1 MNAEFYNR
9 EEEINEL
16 QIILANIPNAV
27 YFVYGPIN
35 SGKTSLLM
43 KVLNELSEEMICFY
57 INFRG
62 KDIDTSGAF
71 LNLLFNIDRK
81 SSLESVKEY
90 FNEFAKGGSEILKKY
105 TGIPVP
111 VKIFDLIFGS
121 KDKGEDA
128 FSYLEDFFMFLC
140 EKKKKIPILVL
151 DELQMI
157 KEIANASGRP
167 LLEKIFNFMVRM
179 TKETHT
185 CHCLAA
191 TSDSLFIEEIYGDAK
206 LKGRSRFFMVNDLD
220 KKKAVA
226 IYKQLGFKDS
236 EIVWNCL
243 GGKLGDIILL
253 SDTLKIKSNEKKAL
267 DEILND
273 ELMQLQ
279 MLFNYMDVIKPK
291 VSIRDV
297 EIVLELTDIKKILTT
312 ILKQNR
318 IFQDDIRI
326 DLLRCLVNENILFLN
341 PKNGIVK
348 FQSRLIENAMKKIV
362 DKWEN
367 VK

>member
-9 EEEINEL
+9 NKEISEL
-16 QIILANIPNAV
+16 QIILENVPNAV

-43 KVLNELSEEMICFY
+43 KVLNELPEEMICFY

-62 KDIDTSGAF
+62 KNIDTSGAF

-90 FNEFAKGGSEILKKY
+90 FNEFAKSGSEILKKY
-105 TGIPVP
+105 TGVPVP
-111 VKIFDLIFGS
+111 MKIFDLLFGA

-128 FSYLEDFFMFLC
+128 FSYLEDFFMFLSE
-140 EKKKKIPILVL
+140 EKNMRPILVL

-179 TKETHT
+179 TKETHV

-206 LKGRSRFFMVNDLD
+206 LKGRSRFFLVDDLN
-220 KKKAVA
+220 KKEAVE
-226 IYKQLGFKDS
+226 IYKRLGIRDH
-236 EIVWNCL
+236 EVAWNCI
-243 GGKLGDIILL
+243 GGKLGDIILF
-253 SDTLKIKSNEKKAL
+253 SDTLKIKSNEEDSL

-273 ELMQLQ
+273 EFMQLQ
-279 MLFNYMDVIKPK
+279 MLFNYMNAIKPR
-291 VSIRDV
+291 VSINDIEFSL
-297 EIVLELTDIKKILTT
+297 EISDIRKILAT
-312 ILKQNR
+312 ILEQGR
-318 IFQDDIRI
+318 IFQNDISV
-326 DLLRCLVNENILFLN
+326 DLLRYLVNENILFLN

-348 FQSRLIENAMKKIV
+348 FQSRLIESAMNKLMVPVYEKS
-362 DKWEN
+362 
-367 VK
+367 